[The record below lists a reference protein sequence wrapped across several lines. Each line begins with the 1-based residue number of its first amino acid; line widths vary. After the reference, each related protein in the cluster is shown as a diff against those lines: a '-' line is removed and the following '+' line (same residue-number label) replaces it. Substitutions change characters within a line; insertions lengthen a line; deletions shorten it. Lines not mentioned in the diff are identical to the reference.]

1 MKSQTA
7 LLIVD
12 MQRDLAAPG
21 GVRYH
26 PRAAAV
32 IPAVVRLRAR
42 ARRRRWPVVYARL
55 VHGRAFFPPKSRK
68 PWCLRGTPGVEM
80 VPELKPARSELVVR
94 KRTYNAFFGT
104 ELDQL
109 LRGVRVRRLV
119 LAGLYSH
126 TAVLMTAGEG
136 ALLGYEIVLPVD
148 AIAAPTEFD
157 HQAALREISFLYRG
171 TLTTTSDLLS
181 SARGK
186 PIASVSPNLDV
197 RLPPPAVRRRVRLP
211 AAKTALIV
219 VDMQNDFSRRGGAL
233 FVPGMRQT
241 LLPIQRLLKKARK
254 KGVITVFTQCWHQ
267 ADDPEF
273 QIWGPHAR
281 AGTPGAEVVRA
292 LSPRPQD
299 VFIKKLTY
307 DAFYGTSLDLLLRR
321 QGIRNVLIVGAASN
335 ICVLHTAGKASL
347 YGYRVVVAE
356 DGVSSLIPF
365 DQAFTLRQ
373 VTKVYRGTVTRAA
386 QVSFEG

>member
-1 MKSQTA
+1 MRSQTA

-32 IPAVVRLRAR
+32 IPAVVRLRMG
-42 ARRRRWPVVYARL
+42 ARRRRWPVVYTRL
-55 VHGRAFFPPKSRK
+55 VHERTFFPPKSRK
-68 PWCLRGTPGVEM
+68 PWCLRGKPGVEI

-109 LRGVRVRRLV
+109 LRGLGARRLV
-119 LAGLYSH
+119 LAGLHSH
-126 TAVLMTAGEG
+126 TSVLMTAGEG
-136 ALLGYEIVLPVD
+136 ALLGHEIVLPVD

-171 TLTTTSDLLS
+171 TLTTTRDLLS
-181 SARGK
+181 SAMGK

-197 RLPPPAVRRRVRLP
+197 RLPRPAVRRRVRLP

-219 VDMQNDFSRRGGAL
+219 VDMQNDFIRRGGAL
-233 FVPGMRQT
+233 FVPGTRQT

-254 KGVITVFTQCWHQ
+254 KGVMTVFTQCWHQ

-273 QIWGPHAR
+273 QIRGAHAR
-281 AGTPGAEVVRA
+281 AGTPGAEIFRT

-299 VFIKKLTY
+299 IFIKKLTY
-307 DAFYGTSLDLLLRR
+307 DAFHGTSLDLLLRR
-321 QGIRNVLIVGAASN
+321 QGIRNVLIVGTVSN

-365 DQAFTLRQ
+365 DQAFALRQ
-373 VTKVYRGTVTRAA
+373 VTEVYRGTVTRAA